1 MATLEKAIQIAAQAH
16 AGQKDKSGAPY
27 ILHPLRMMM
36 RMESEATMIAAVLH
50 DVVEDSDWTLEQL
63 RGEGFSEEVLQV
75 VDCLTSRGGESYD
88 EFIARVET
96 SAIARQ
102 VKIADLEDNMNVKRI
117 GEMTPKDLARIE
129 KYHRA
134 WRRLVP
140 QAVQPADGSMNES
153 FGNHQ
158 EA

>member
-16 AGQKDKSGAPY
+16 EGQKDKSGAPY

-36 RMESEATMIAAVLH
+36 RMESETAMIAAVLH

-63 RGEGFSEEVLQV
+63 RGEGFSEEVLQAV
-75 VDCLTSRGGESYD
+75 NCLTNRDGESYD
-88 EFIARVET
+88 DFIARVET
-96 SAIARQ
+96 NSVARQ

-117 GEMTPKDLARIE
+117 GEMSPKDLARIE

-134 WRRLVP
+134 WRALTEER
-140 QAVQPADGSMNES
+140 
-153 FGNHQ
+153 
-158 EA
+158 

>member
-1 MATLEKAIQIAAQAH
+1 MATLERAILIASQAH
-16 AGQKDKSGAPY
+16 LGQRDKAGAPY

-36 RMESEATMIAAVLH
+36 RMESEAAMIAAVLH

-63 RGEGFSEEVLQV
+63 RGEGFSEEVLQA
-75 VDCLTSRGGESYD
+75 VDCLTSREGETYD
-88 EFIARVET
+88 EFITRVRS

-117 GEMTPKDLARIE
+117 GEITPKDLARVE

-134 WRRLVP
+134 WRALT
-140 QAVQPADGSMNES
+140 
-153 FGNHQ
+153 Q
-158 EA
+158 ER

>member
-27 ILHPLRMMM
+27 ILHPLRMML
-36 RMESEATMIAAVLH
+36 RVESETAMIAAVLH

-63 RGEGFSEEVLQV
+63 RLEGFSEEVLQAV
-75 VDCLTSRGGESYD
+75 ECLTNRDGGSYD
-88 EFIARVET
+88 DFIARVKT
-96 SAIARQ
+96 NAIARQ

-117 GEMTPKDLARIE
+117 GEMSPKDLARIE

-134 WRRLVP
+134 WRALT
-140 QAVQPADGSMNES
+140 
-153 FGNHQ
+153 Q
-158 EA
+158 ER

>member
-16 AGQKDKSGAPY
+16 KGQKDKSGAPY

-36 RMESEATMIAAVLH
+36 RVESEAAMIAAVLH

-63 RGEGFSEEVLQV
+63 RGEGFSEEILQA
-75 VDCLTSRGGESYD
+75 VDCLTNRDGESYD
-88 EFIARVET
+88 EFIVRVQA

-134 WRRLVP
+134 WRALT
-140 QAVQPADGSMNES
+140 
-153 FGNHQ
+153 Q
-158 EA
+158 ER

>member
-1 MATLEKAIQIAAQAH
+1 MATLERAILIAAQAH
-16 AGQKDKSGAPY
+16 LGQRDKAGAPY

-36 RMESEATMIAAVLH
+36 RMESEAAMIAAALH

-63 RGEGFSEEVLQV
+63 RGEGFSEEVLQA
-75 VDCLTSRGGESYD
+75 VDCLTSREGETYD
-88 EFIARVET
+88 EFISRVRA

-117 GEMTPKDLARIE
+117 GEITPKDLARIE

-134 WRRLVP
+134 WRALT
-140 QAVQPADGSMNES
+140 
-153 FGNHQ
+153 Q
-158 EA
+158 ER

>member
-1 MATLEKAIQIAAQAH
+1 MATLEKAILIAAEAH
-16 AGQKDKSGAPY
+16 DGQKDKSGAPY

-36 RMESEATMIAAVLH
+36 RMESETAMIAAVLH

-63 RGEGFSEEVLQV
+63 RGEGFSEEVLQA
-75 VDCLTSRGGESYD
+75 VDCLTHRDGESYD
-88 EFIARVET
+88 EFIARVEI

-134 WRRLVP
+134 WRALTEER
-140 QAVQPADGSMNES
+140 
-153 FGNHQ
+153 
-158 EA
+158 

>member
-1 MATLEKAIQIAAQAH
+1 MATLERAILIAAQAH
-16 AGQKDKSGAPY
+16 LGQLDKAGAAY

-36 RMESEATMIAAVLH
+36 RMESEAAMIAAVLH

-63 RGEGFSEEVLQV
+63 RGEGFSEEVLQA
-75 VDCLTSRGGESYD
+75 VDCLTSREGETYD
-88 EFIARVET
+88 EFISRVRS

-117 GEMTPKDLARIE
+117 GEITPKDLARVE

-134 WRRLVP
+134 WRALT
-140 QAVQPADGSMNES
+140 
-153 FGNHQ
+153 Q
-158 EA
+158 ER